1 MRPGMLQMA
10 QAVSELL
17 ARGERAALATVVR
30 AAGSTPQEPGARL
43 LLYEDGRTLGTV
55 GGGRIEQVVLEALD
69 RAIRDDGA
77 PRTVAWDL
85 GRDLGMCCGGRME
98 VFIEPLDGS
107 ARLVVFGAGHVACAT
122 ARLAQ
127 RIGFRL
133 VIVDEREE
141 LNSEERFPGCTRLL
155 DAYDDALRRLEPRA
169 TDWMLVMTHDHRLD
183 EETLAKALAG
193 PHRYIGMI
201 GSRRKVLRITQRIEA
216 RYGAPMLARVFA
228 PVGLDLGALG
238 PEEIAVSIAAELIAL
253 RHGRSAPHLRVTG
266 VTPIAISELATP
278 SQVTSAATGAPERS
292 EVES

>member
-1 MRPGMLQMA
+1 MMQIA

-17 ARGERAALATVVR
+17 SHGERGALATVVR

-55 GGGRIEQVVLEALD
+55 GGGRIEQVVLEALEL
-69 RAIRDDGA
+69 ALRDADGR

-107 ARLVVFGAGHVACAT
+107 ARLIVFGAGHVACAT
-122 ARLAQ
+122 ARVAQ

-141 LNSEERFPGCTRLL
+141 LNSEERFPDCNRLL
-155 DAYDDALRRLEPRA
+155 TAPDEALRELEPRP

-183 EETLAKALAG
+183 EEALAEALAG

-201 GSRRKVLRITQRIEA
+201 GSRRKVLRIIERIEA
-216 RYGAPMLARVFA
+216 RRGPSSLERVFA

-238 PEEIAVSIAAELIAL
+238 PEEIAVAIAAELVAL
-253 RHGRSAPHLRVTG
+253 RHGRIAPHLSVT
-266 VTPIAISELATP
+266 
-278 SQVTSAATGAPERS
+278 AAASRENAERAEVGA
-292 EVES
+292 